1 MYQPFLVCIT
11 LIKKGGDSMYK
22 VYVNGFFVGMEIL
35 TPAEITVLNKQGVI
49 VMPC

>member
-1 MYQPFLVCIT
+1 
-11 LIKKGGDSMYK
+11 MYK

>member
-1 MYQPFLVCIT
+1 
-11 LIKKGGDSMYK
+11 MYK
-22 VYVNGFFVGMEIL
+22 VYVNGFFVGVETL

>member
-1 MYQPFLVCIT
+1 
-11 LIKKGGDSMYK
+11 MYK
-22 VYVNGFFVGMEIL
+22 VYVDGFFVGVETL